1 MFVFQNKRDL
11 LSINDLMGWKLYCF
25 VFCFVSVFVIL
36 KIDEFVDYAK
46 VYVLIL
52 NIIIIISWCL
62 CN

>member
-11 LSINDLMGWKLYCF
+11 LSIIDLMGWKLYCF
-25 VFCFVSVFVIL
+25 VFCFVLFCFVSVFVIL

-52 NIIIIISWCL
+52 NIII
-62 CN
+62 NF